1 MRIGEQIDLRQRRLA
16 VRAVGRAAAR
26 GAEFPSRLAV
36 KRLGD
41 GNRNNAVE
49 LLQGA
54 EDQSAMRPGAGQ
66 RNDRRRSPG
75 CCPLQELVLTAPTA
89 NSRANPLRAAEFVPS
104 TAGFSSRASD

>member
-49 LLQGA
+49 LLCGRSKCDA
-54 EDQSAMRPGAGQ
+54 PWGRPAKRSSTIAWLLSIAGISPYRPNGEFARKSASRCRVCAL
-66 RNDRRRSPG
+66 DRR
-75 CCPLQELVLTAPTA
+75 L
-89 NSRANPLRAAEFVPS
+89 FKPS
-104 TAGFSSRASD
+104 I